1 MMSTNLLTKS
11 KCLDFLREFETPD
24 HVVAHCIAVANVGK
38 KIGEALNKTGFSMDT
53 QLIETAGLLHDMART
68 DDKHWEVS
76 ADFLKQRGFEQEAD
90 IIRVHMHHLFP
101 EDCLLST
108 ETDMVCLADRLVL
121 ENHYVGLHIR
131 MDYIIKKAGD
141 QPEIIRR
148 IQSNKVLVGEYIA
161 KLEQLLGTTIESI
174 VQEQNKNEQI

>member
-1 MMSTNLLTKS
+1 
-11 KCLDFLREFETPD
+11 
-24 HVVAHCIAVANVGK
+24 
-38 KIGEALNKTGFSMDT
+38 
-53 QLIETAGLLHDMART
+53 
-68 DDKHWEVS
+68 
-76 ADFLKQRGFEQEAD
+76 
-90 IIRVHMHHLFP
+90 MHHLFP